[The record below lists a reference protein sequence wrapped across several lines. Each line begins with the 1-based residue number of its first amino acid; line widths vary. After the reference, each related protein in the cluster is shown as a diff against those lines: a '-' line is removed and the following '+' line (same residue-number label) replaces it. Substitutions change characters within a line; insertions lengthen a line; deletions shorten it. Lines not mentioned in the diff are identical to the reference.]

1 MPPGK
6 STVKHRSSTAAIAF
20 AATAALLLT
29 ACGSGSD
36 TPKANDKIAGTDQDS
51 TRSTSPSATASKN
64 ADRPGITLPKDLSD
78 RFENWST
85 GDAAKDAVLAD
96 VGRRV
101 DATNYAIAEGDA
113 ALPALGFYYS
123 GTALTDAGAWVTSIA
138 KSGYS
143 ITGVNR
149 YYNAKID
156 LFDSAS
162 AGVVYCE
169 DQSKAFAKDKK
180 SGKAIKTAVTAKSY
194 VLYSTRLEKNKKGVW
209 QTTRLSSQRGHKSC
223 TP

>member
-1 MPPGK
+1 MKRRTLPVA
-6 STVKHRSSTAAIAF
+6 TAF
-20 AATAALLLT
+20 AATTALLLT
-29 ACGSGSD
+29 ACGGGSD
-36 TPKANDKIAGTDQDS
+36 TPKANDKIAGADRGKTAPA
-51 TRSTSPSATASKN
+51 SPSASPSDDAG
-64 ADRPGITLPKDLSD
+64 RPEVTLPKDLSD
-78 RFENWST
+78 KFENWRT
-85 GDAAKDAVLAD
+85 GDAAKDAALAD

-101 DATNYAIAEGDA
+101 DATNYAIAAGDA
-113 ALPALGFYYS
+113 ELPALGFYYS
-123 GTALTDAGAWVTSIA
+123 GTALADAGDWVTSIV

-169 DQSKAFAKDKK
+169 DQSKAFAKDRK
-180 SGKAIKTAVTAKSY
+180 SGKVIKTAVTAKSY

-209 QTTRLSSQRGHKSC
+209 QTTKLTSQRGNKSC

>member
-1 MPPGK
+1 MKRRTLPVA
-6 STVKHRSSTAAIAF
+6 TAF
-20 AATAALLLT
+20 AATTALLLT
-29 ACGSGSD
+29 ACGGGGD
-36 TPKANDKIAGTDQDS
+36 TPKANDKIAGADRGRTAS
-51 TRSTSPSATASKN
+51 ASPSASPSGD
-64 ADRPGITLPKDLSD
+64 ADRPEVTLPKDLSD
-78 RFENWST
+78 KFENWST
-85 GDAAKDAVLAD
+85 GNAAKDAVLAD

-101 DATNYAIAEGDA
+101 DATNYAIAEGNA
-113 ALPALGFYYS
+113 ELPALGFYYS
-123 GTALTDAGAWVTSIA
+123 GTALADAGDWVTSIV

-143 ITGVNR
+143 VTGVNR

-169 DQSKAFAKDKK
+169 DQSKAFAKDRK
-180 SGKAIKTAVTAKSY
+180 SGKVIKTAVTAKSY

-209 QTTRLSSQRGHKSC
+209 QTTKLTSQRGHKSC

>member
-1 MPPGK
+1 MKRRILPVA
-6 STVKHRSSTAAIAF
+6 TAF
-20 AATAALLLT
+20 AATTALLLT
-29 ACGSGSD
+29 ACGSGGDS
-36 TPKANDKIAGTDQDS
+36 PKTNDKITGADRGGTGS
-51 TRSTSPSATASKN
+51 ASPSPSAPAD
-64 ADRPGITLPKDLSD
+64 ADRPDITLPKDLSD

-96 VGRRV
+96 AGRRI
-101 DATNYAIAEGDA
+101 DATNYAIAKGDA
-113 ALPALGFYYS
+113 ELPALGYYYS
-123 GTALTDAGAWVTSIA
+123 GTALADAGDWVTSIVND
-138 KSGYS
+138 GYS

-149 YYNAKID
+149 YYNARID

-169 DQSKAFAKDKK
+169 DQSKAFAKDRK

-209 QTTRLSSQRGHKSC
+209 QTTKLTSQRGHKSC

>member
-1 MPPGK
+1 MRTLTSRSRGL
-6 STVKHRSSTAAIAF
+6 TVGALA
-20 AATAALLLT
+20 AALLLT
-29 ACGSGSD
+29 ACGGGND
-36 TPKANDKIAGTDQDS
+36 GRKTNDKIAGAEQGS
-51 TRSTSPSATASKN
+51 ARSTTPGASASDD
-64 ADRPGITLPKDLSD
+64 ADRPDITLPKDLGD
-78 RFENWST
+78 KFENWST

-113 ALPALGFYYS
+113 GLPALGFYYR
-123 GTALTDAGAWVTSIA
+123 GTALADAEDWVTSIV
-138 KSGYS
+138 KDGYS

-149 YYNAKID
+149 YYNAEID

-169 DQSKAFAKDKK
+169 DQSKAFAKDRKT
-180 SGKAIKTAVTAKSY
+180 GEVVKTAVTAKSY
-194 VLYSTRLEKNKKGVW
+194 VRYSTRLEKNEKGVW
-209 QTTRLSSQRGHKSC
+209 QTTKLTSQRGHTSC

>member
-1 MPPGK
+1 MK
-6 STVKHRSSTAAIAF
+6 RRSLPVATAF
-20 AATAALLLT
+20 AATTALLLT
-29 ACGSGSD
+29 ACGGGGD
-36 TPKANDKIAGTDQDS
+36 TPEANDKIAGADQGGAGS
-51 TRSTSPSATASKN
+51 ASPSVSASGN
-64 ADRPGITLPKDLSD
+64 TDRPDITLPKDLSD
-78 RFENWST
+78 SFENWKT

-96 VGRRV
+96 VERRV

-113 ALPALGFYYS
+113 ELPALGFYYS
-123 GTALTDAGAWVTSIA
+123 GTALADAGDWVTSIV
-138 KSGYS
+138 KDGYS

-169 DQSKAFAKDKK
+169 DQSKAFAKDRK
-180 SGKAIKTAVTAKSY
+180 SSKVIKTAVTAKSY
-194 VLYSTRLEKNKKGVW
+194 VLYTTRLEKNKKGVW
-209 QTTRLSSQRGHKSC
+209 QTTKLTSQRGHKSC

>member
-1 MPPGK
+1 MKRRTLPVA
-6 STVKHRSSTAAIAF
+6 TAF
-20 AATAALLLT
+20 ATATALLLT
-29 ACGSGSD
+29 ACGGGGT
-36 TPKANDKIAGTDQDS
+36 TPKANDKIAGADRGS
-51 TRSTSPSATASKN
+51 TAPASPSADASDN
-64 ADRPGITLPKDLSD
+64 ADRPDITLPKDLSD
-78 RFENWST
+78 KFENWST
-85 GDAAKDAVLAD
+85 GDSAKDAVLAD

-113 ALPALGFYYS
+113 ELPALGFYYT
-123 GTALTDAGAWVTSIA
+123 GTALADAGDWVTSIA

-156 LFDSAS
+156 LFDSTS

-180 SGKAIKTAVTAKSY
+180 SGKVIKTAVTAKSY

-209 QTTRLSSQRGHKSC
+209 QTTKLTSQRGHKSC

>member
-1 MPPGK
+1 MKRRTLPVA
-6 STVKHRSSTAAIAF
+6 TAF
-20 AATAALLLT
+20 AATTALLLT
-29 ACGSGSD
+29 ACGGGGD
-36 TPKANDKIAGTDQDS
+36 TPKANDKIAGADRGRTAS
-51 TRSTSPSATASKN
+51 ASPSASPSGD
-64 ADRPGITLPKDLSD
+64 ADRPEVTLPKDLSD
-78 RFENWST
+78 KFENWST
-85 GDAAKDAVLAD
+85 GNAAKDAVLAD

-113 ALPALGFYYS
+113 ELPALGFYYS
-123 GTALTDAGAWVTSIA
+123 GTALADAGDWVTSIV

-169 DQSKAFAKDKK
+169 DQSKAFAKDRK
-180 SGKAIKTAVTAKSY
+180 SGKVIKTAVTAKSY

-209 QTTRLSSQRGHKSC
+209 QTTKLTSQRGHKSC